1 MEFGALIRKMIDG
14 VIAGDGDTV
23 ASCFTPDGVYH
34 DVFYGAFE
42 GRDRIAEMIR
52 DYFHRDG
59 CNFRW
64 DTHNPVSDG
73 TTGYVRYVLDIPDLR
88 PLLKKSKHPSLSQY
102 PDLAG
107 AATAEADTLEFSD
120 QELVILRLL
129 AEKRM
134 NREIAG
140 ELFISVATVKWH
152 LWHIYRKLGVK
163 NRRLAV
169 ARARELDLIF

>member
-1 MEFGALIRKMIDG
+1 MEFGALFRKMING

-23 ASCFTPDGVYH
+23 ASCFTPDGVYK

-73 TTGYVRYVLDIPDLR
+73 TTGYVRYVFSYE
-88 PLLKKSKHPSLSQY
+88 SKLE
-102 PDLAG
+102 
-107 AATAEADTLEFSD
+107 AAKGKRTMFEGVAVVTEVREDVPAQGCERL
-120 QELVILRLL
+120 LRLL
-129 AEKRM
+129 VSQGDEHTCDGQLVACGGADAARRM
-134 NREIAG
+134 GQDSAG
-140 ELFISVATVKWH
+140 RLHRPCELG
-152 LWHIYRKLGVK
+152 LWP
-163 NRRLAV
+163 AS
-169 ARARELDLIF
+169 

>member
-73 TTGYVRYVLDIPDLR
+73 TTGYVRYVFSYE
-88 PLLKKSKHPSLSQY
+88 SKLEAAKGKRTMFEGVAVVSLENGLMKTY
-102 PDLAG
+102 
-107 AATAEADTLEFSD
+107 TE
-120 QELVILRLL
+120 
-129 AEKRM
+129 
-134 NREIAG
+134 
-140 ELFISVATVKWH
+140 VANSAPG
-152 LWHIYRKLGVK
+152 LQRIGFEPE
-163 NRRLAV
+163 RLARFV
-169 ARARELDLIF
+169 KKQGAELAARDESEGHL